1 MERSTRS
8 EWWFLSNI
16 NFVTVGVSYFIYL
29 IILLIGNFIDVEVLP
44 VVSAIIISLIFIG
57 SNFFASKLAFC
68 EGKLEKKSLFIYLVL
83 NLILFLM
90 ISYKFFPMVAQ
101 YIGFSVA
108 NNILLSL
115 VVGFVAFAINSLF
128 VINLND

>member
-1 MERSTRS
+1 MEKSTKS

-29 IILLIGNFIDVEVLP
+29 IILLIGNFVEVEVLP
-44 VVSAIIISLIFIG
+44 VVSAVVISLIFAT
-57 SNFFASKLAFC
+57 SNFLASKLAFR
-68 EGKLEKKSLFIYLVL
+68 EGRLEKNAMIKYLIL
-83 NLILFLM
+83 NLVLFLM
-90 ISYKFFPMVAQ
+90 ISYKFLPMVAQ
-101 YIGFSVA
+101 YIGFTITSK
-108 NNILLSL
+108 ILISL